1 MLFGV
6 CKFSFAVDHGG
17 RKIRL
22 GIQNDV
28 AVSDEE
34 ITIDFLKARENMN
47 KLRKLKKWHGEYF
60 SS

>member
-47 KLRKLKKWHGEYF
+47 KLRK
-60 SS
+60 